1 MKRVDK
7 LVVQEILGPWI
18 FGVAIF
24 TVLIMAGT
32 FLFKVTEFTVK
43 GAGSAMVLEYT
54 MLVVPGVMAKT
65 FPMAVLLATLLG
77 FGRLSGESEL
87 VALRAQGISLW
98 RIMAPVAAFGF
109 LVSVLAFSFNEII
122 VPRAAIR
129 STELEQQIKNNIAGK
144 QVRATSYAVSNKQ
157 GQLIAQVM
165 AADFDFSAGT
175 LTGATISAYDPKGEI
190 TYTVTA
196 DALQYKSEREWSIKG
211 RAVMM
216 NADGTSV
223 VELKQGLWPS
233 EVPPPDFTPDE
244 IKAASVKD
252 LDAYSMSRMGELI
265 EKAQSNPKIT
275 RDQVGNLQYGY
286 WNKIALPLAAL
297 IYALVGAPLGIR
309 NHRTGAATGFWLA
322 VLIIFAYLMI
332 GNFMSQ
338 WARGQVIPAWVA
350 SFTPLV
356 IGLVVA
362 GVTIHRK
369 N

>member
-7 LVVQEILGPWI
+7 LVIQEILGPWL

-43 GAGSAMVLEYT
+43 GAGSGLVLEYT
-54 MLVVPGVMAKT
+54 FLVLPGVMAKT

-87 VALRAQGISLW
+87 VALRAQGVSLW
-98 RIMAPVAAFGF
+98 RIMAPVAAFGL
-109 LVSVLAFSFNEII
+109 LVSILAYSFNEKL
-122 VPRAAIR
+122 VPPAAIR
-129 STELEQQIKNNIAGK
+129 STELEQQIKSNIAGK
-144 QVRATSYAVSNKQ
+144 QVRSTSYAVHNKK

-175 LTGATISAYDPKGEI
+175 LTGATISAYDSKERI

-196 DALQYKSEREWSIKG
+196 DQLQYKSEREWAIKG
-211 RAVMM
+211 SAKVV

-223 VELKQGLWPS
+223 VILKEGLWPA
-233 EVPPPDFTPDE
+233 EVPPPDMTPDE

-252 LDAYSMSRMGELI
+252 LDAYSMERMGQLI
-265 EKAQSNPKIT
+265 EKARLNPKVS
-275 RDQVGNLQYGY
+275 RDQVGNLEYGY
-286 WNKIALPLAAL
+286 WNKVALPLAAL
-297 IYALVGAPLGIR
+297 VYALVGAPLGIR
-309 NHRTGAATGFWLA
+309 NHRTGAATGFWMA

-350 SFTPLV
+350 AFTPLL
-356 IGLVVA
+356 IGLLVA